1 MLGNDGLL
9 SQTDEDEDSTDANV
23 VGDAVIVDGE
33 WTTPGDPGDSNESGV
48 IGDGVGD
55 NPFVRIYEEHRC
67 NPHEDTASDCATNG
81 YIMINPSN
89 PDDPDDPDEPEVRP
103 VTIED
108 VQRFAP
114 DAPNIVVE
122 PEGWGLVGKPV
133 NVFSDSGEQTTQ
145 GEILDMPVTIRWIP
159 VSITIDYGD
168 GTVVTSDDQGAAWG
182 DAEYMSETVT
192 SHIYREPGDY
202 VISAEIEYAPIVE
215 IDGLEVVVQGT
226 VSTATNDVPISIY
239 WVKTRLTR
247 GDCEAFPDDPG
258 CPA

>member
-1 MLGNDGLL
+1 
-9 SQTDEDEDSTDANV
+9 
-23 VGDAVIVDGE
+23 
-33 WTTPGDPGDSNESGV
+33 
-48 IGDGVGD
+48 
-55 NPFVRIYEEHRC
+55 
-67 NPHEDTASDCATNG
+67 DCATNG